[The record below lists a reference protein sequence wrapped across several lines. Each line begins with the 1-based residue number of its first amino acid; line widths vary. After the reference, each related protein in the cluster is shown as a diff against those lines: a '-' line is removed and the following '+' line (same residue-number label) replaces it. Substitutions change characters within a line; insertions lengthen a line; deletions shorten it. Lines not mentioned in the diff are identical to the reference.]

1 LKKLTTTQRHDL
13 DKLPDQFKALDE
25 AFHLG
30 AEKLAQAAKTKDAE
44 AVSFQFSR
52 LLDTCVACHSTY
64 AKSKFPNFRS
74 EGGTEH
80 RH

>member
-1 LKKLTTTQRHDL
+1 MNRL
-13 DKLPDQFKALDE
+13 LDE
-25 AFHLG
+25 AFHLR
-30 AEKLAQAAKTKDAE
+30 AEKLAHAAKAEDAE

-52 LLDTCVACHSTY
+52 LLDSCVVCHSTY

-74 EGGTEH
+74 EGGAEH